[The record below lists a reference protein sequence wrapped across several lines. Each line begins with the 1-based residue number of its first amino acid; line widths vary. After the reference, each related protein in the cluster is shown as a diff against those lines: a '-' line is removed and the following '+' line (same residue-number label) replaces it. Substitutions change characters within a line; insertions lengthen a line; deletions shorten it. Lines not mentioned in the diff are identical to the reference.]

1 MPLYE
6 FRCRSCETV
15 FEELVRVDEVP
26 ACPRCGTPDPE
37 RLVSSVS
44 RPRRFGLRG
53 AEARRSNAIRQA
65 REERRREQRAE
76 RRARRPDC

>member
-15 FEELVRVDEVP
+15 FEELVRVDEVRV
-26 ACPRCGTPDPE
+26 CPECGTPDPE
-37 RLVSSVS
+37 RLPSSVS
-44 RPRRFGLRG
+44 PPHKFGLRG

-76 RRARRPDC
+76 RRACRPDG